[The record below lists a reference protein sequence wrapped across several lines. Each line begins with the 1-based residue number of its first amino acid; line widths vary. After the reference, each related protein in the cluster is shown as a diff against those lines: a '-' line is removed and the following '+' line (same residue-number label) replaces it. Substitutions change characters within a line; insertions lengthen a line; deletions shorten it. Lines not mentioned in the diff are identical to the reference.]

1 MFKIADKHIGQLAEM
16 EVEQLNNWINSI
28 EEHLTDQQKTIGRDI
43 ITEIKKRLTFL
54 LNVGLNYISLNLPAA
69 TLSGGEAQRIRL
81 ATQIGSELTG
91 VLYI

>member
-1 MFKIADKHIGQLAEM
+1 MGQLAEM
-16 EVEQLNNWINSI
+16 EVEQLNNWINSV

-69 TLSGGEAQRIRL
+69 TFLVVKHK
-81 ATQIGSELTG
+81 ELG
-91 VLYI
+91 LQLK